1 MKKLPPQEEKIK
13 RAIRDA
19 IVIDPLISVAKLQ
32 DALYDKGYRTANNSP
47 LDWDYVAKMRHKV
60 HRQAVE
66 SVDHQ
71 EVSSRVAEMKERYR
85 LIYEQLI
92 RIAYYSDELRKEGV
106 PPPSVRDRVS
116 ALREIIKL
124 DVAIFGAEMD
134 AGIFNR
140 HLGTLEIEKRNK
152 PLPVEARELIKQA
165 MVNWG
170 MIPKELPEHAS
181 QDTTKQQPALP
192 ERPIL

>member
-1 MKKLPPQEEKIK
+1 MKKLPVQEEKIK

-32 DALYDKGYRTANNSP
+32 DALYDKGYRTANNKS

-60 HRQAVE
+60 HRQSIE
-66 SVDHQ
+66 NVDRQ
-71 EVSSRVAEMKERYR
+71 EVSTRIAEMKERYR

-92 RIAYYSDELRKEGV
+92 RIAYYSDDLKKEGI

-124 DVAIFGAEMD
+124 DVALFGAEMD

-140 HLGTLEIEKRNK
+140 HLGTLEIDKRNK
-152 PLPVEARELIKQA
+152 PLTAEARELIKQA
-165 MVNWG
+165 MINWG
-170 MIPKELPEHAS
+170 MIPKELPAPNGNK
-181 QDTTKQQPALP
+181 DTTKQQPALP
-192 ERPIL
+192 E

>member
-1 MKKLPPQEEKIK
+1 MKKLPVQEEKIK
-13 RAIRDA
+13 RTIRDA

-32 DALYDKGYRTANNSP
+32 DALYDKGYRTANSKP

-60 HRQAVE
+60 HRQSIE
-66 SVDHQ
+66 NVDRQ
-71 EVSSRVAEMKERYR
+71 EVSTRITEMKERYR

-92 RIAYYSDELRKEGV
+92 RIAYYSDDLKKEGI

-124 DVAIFGAEMD
+124 DVALFGAEMD

-140 HLGTLEIEKRNK
+140 HLGTLEIDKRNK
-152 PLPVEARELIKQA
+152 PLTAEARELIRQA
-165 MVNWG
+165 MINWG
-170 MIPKELPEHAS
+170 MIPKELSAPHGN
-181 QDTTKQQPALP
+181 QDTTKQQPTLP
-192 ERPIL
+192 E